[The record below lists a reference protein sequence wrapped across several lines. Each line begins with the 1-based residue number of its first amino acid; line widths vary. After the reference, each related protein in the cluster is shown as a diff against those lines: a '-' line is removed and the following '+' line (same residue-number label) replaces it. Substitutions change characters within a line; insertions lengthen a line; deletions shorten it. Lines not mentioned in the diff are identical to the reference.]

1 MPFRR
6 CKHALG
12 VAVDGVEQLRD
23 TVGSFVAVRW
33 LFERWWPCDCMDI
46 LLGVGG
52 SELSYQALEET
63 LDRVQATGDDLTVA
77 IFDNEEVSEE
87 TDTVRQRV
95 EATLQEVDFEASI
108 RTLDGDAPGS
118 ELISLAENEGFD
130 RIVLGGGERST
141 LGKIQ
146 LGSIVEFV
154 LLNAQTPV
162 TLIR

>member
-1 MPFRR
+1 
-6 CKHALG
+6 
-12 VAVDGVEQLRD
+12 
-23 TVGSFVAVRW
+23 
-33 LFERWWPCDCMDI
+33 MDI

-52 SELSYQALEET
+52 SELSYHALEET
-63 LDRVQATGDDLTVA
+63 VERAKETGDHLTIA
-77 IFDNEEVSEE
+77 IFDNEEISADADTIRKQVEE
-87 TDTVRQRV
+87 TL
-95 EATLQEVDFEASI
+95 ANAGFEASI
-108 RTLDGDAPGS
+108 RRLEGDSPGS
-118 ELISLAENEGFD
+118 QIVELAESEDFD

>member
-1 MPFRR
+1 MN
-6 CKHALG
+6 
-12 VAVDGVEQLRD
+12 
-23 TVGSFVAVRW
+23 
-33 LFERWWPCDCMDI
+33 I

-52 SELSYQALEET
+52 SELSYHALDET
-63 LDRVQATGDDLTVA
+63 IERADEVGDDLTIA
-77 IFDNEEVSEE
+77 IFNNEEVDTTADEIQTRVEE
-87 TDTVRQRV
+87 TLA
-95 EATLQEVDFEASI
+95 ESGFEADI
-108 RTLDGDAPGS
+108 RRLESNQPAS
-118 ELISLAENEGFD
+118 ELVELAESENFD

>member
-1 MPFRR
+1 
-6 CKHALG
+6 
-12 VAVDGVEQLRD
+12 
-23 TVGSFVAVRW
+23 
-33 LFERWWPCDCMDI
+33 MDI

-63 LDRVQATGDDLTVA
+63 IERVQATGDDLTVA
-77 IFDNEEVSEE
+77 IFNNEEISEDME
-87 TDTVRQRV
+87 TIQQRV
-95 EATLQEVDFEASI
+95 ESTLQESDFEAAI
-108 RTLDGDAPGS
+108 RHLEGDNPGS
-118 ELISLAENEGFD
+118 ELISLAENESFD

>member
-1 MPFRR
+1 
-6 CKHALG
+6 
-12 VAVDGVEQLRD
+12 
-23 TVGSFVAVRW
+23 
-33 LFERWWPCDCMDI
+33 MDI

-52 SELSYQALEET
+52 SELSYHALEET
-63 LDRVQATGDDLTVA
+63 VDRAEETGDTLTVA
-77 IFDNEEVSEE
+77 IFENEEISADPAEIRVRVEE
-87 TDTVRQRV
+87 TLAESEFD
-95 EATLQEVDFEASI
+95 ASI
-108 RTLDGDAPGS
+108 RVLEGDSPGS
-118 ELISLAENEGFD
+118 ALISLAENEGFD

>member
-1 MPFRR
+1 
-6 CKHALG
+6 
-12 VAVDGVEQLRD
+12 
-23 TVGSFVAVRW
+23 
-33 LFERWWPCDCMDI
+33 MDI

-63 LDRVQATGDDLTVA
+63 IERVQATGDDLTVA
-77 IFDNEEVSEE
+77 IFNNEEISEDVE
-87 TDTVRQRV
+87 TIEQRV
-95 EATLQEVDFEASI
+95 ESTLQESNFEASI
-108 RTLDGDAPGS
+108 RHLEGDSPGS
-118 ELISLAENEGFD
+118 ALISLAENESFD

>member
-1 MPFRR
+1 
-6 CKHALG
+6 
-12 VAVDGVEQLRD
+12 
-23 TVGSFVAVRW
+23 
-33 LFERWWPCDCMDI
+33 MDI

-52 SELSYQALEET
+52 SELSYHALEET
-63 LDRVQATGDDLTVA
+63 VERAQETGDTLTVA
-77 IFDNEEVSEE
+77 IFDNEEVGADADTIRKQVEE
-87 TDTVRQRV
+87 TL
-95 EATLQEVDFEASI
+95 ENAGFEASI
-108 RTLDGDAPGS
+108 RRLEGDSPGS
-118 ELISLAENEGFD
+118 QIVELAESEDFD

>member
-1 MPFRR
+1 
-6 CKHALG
+6 
-12 VAVDGVEQLRD
+12 
-23 TVGSFVAVRW
+23 
-33 LFERWWPCDCMDI
+33 MDI

-52 SELSYQALEET
+52 SELSYQALDET
-63 LDRVQATGDDLTVA
+63 IERAAETGDALTVA
-77 IFDNEEVSEE
+77 VFRNEEVSADLDEIRE
-87 TDTVRQRV
+87 RV
-95 EATLQEVDFEASI
+95 EKRLAESDFDANVRVLEDDSPASTLV
-108 RTLDGDAPGS
+108 
-118 ELISLAENEGFD
+118 SLAENDGFD

>member
-1 MPFRR
+1 MN
-6 CKHALG
+6 
-12 VAVDGVEQLRD
+12 
-23 TVGSFVAVRW
+23 
-33 LFERWWPCDCMDI
+33 I

-63 LDRVQATGDDLTVA
+63 LDRVQDTGDDLTVA
-77 IFDNEEVSEE
+77 IFNNEEISEE
-87 TDTVRQRV
+87 TETIHQRV
-95 EATLQEVDFEASI
+95 EATLQEADFEAEI
-108 RTLDGDAPGS
+108 RELEGDSPGS
-118 ELISLAENEGFD
+118 AIISLAESEGFD

>member
-1 MPFRR
+1 
-6 CKHALG
+6 
-12 VAVDGVEQLRD
+12 
-23 TVGSFVAVRW
+23 
-33 LFERWWPCDCMDI
+33 MDI

-63 LDRVQATGDDLTVA
+63 LDRVQQTGDTLTVA
-77 IFDNEEVSEE
+77 IFDNEEISEE
-87 TDTVRQRV
+87 METIRQRV
-95 EATLQEVDFEASI
+95 EATLQETDFEAEI
-108 RTLDGDAPGS
+108 RELDGRSPGS
-118 ELISLAENEGFD
+118 ALVSLAEEEGFD

>member
-1 MPFRR
+1 MN
-6 CKHALG
+6 
-12 VAVDGVEQLRD
+12 V
-23 TVGSFVAVRW
+23 
-33 LFERWWPCDCMDI
+33 

-52 SELSYQALEET
+52 SELSYHALDET
-63 LDRVQATGDDLTVA
+63 IERAKETGDEVTVA
-77 IFDNEEVSEE
+77 IFDNEEA
-87 TDTVRQRV
+87 DTNADEIQERV
-95 EATLQEVDFEASI
+95 ESTLTEADFAASI
-108 RTLDGDAPGS
+108 RQIEGDSPGS
-118 ELISLAENEGFD
+118 QLIDIAEREEFD

>member
-1 MPFRR
+1 
-6 CKHALG
+6 
-12 VAVDGVEQLRD
+12 
-23 TVGSFVAVRW
+23 
-33 LFERWWPCDCMDI
+33 MDI

-52 SELSYQALEET
+52 SELSYHALEET
-63 LDRVQATGDDLTVA
+63 IDRAEETGDSLTVA
-77 IFDNEEVSEE
+77 IFENEEISADLTEIRE
-87 TDTVRQRV
+87 DV
-95 EATLQEVDFEASI
+95 EATLGEAGFEASI
-108 RTLDGDAPGS
+108 RVLEDESPGS
-118 ELISLAENEGFD
+118 ALISLAENEGFD

>member
-1 MPFRR
+1 
-6 CKHALG
+6 
-12 VAVDGVEQLRD
+12 
-23 TVGSFVAVRW
+23 
-33 LFERWWPCDCMDI
+33 MDI

-63 LDRVQATGDDLTVA
+63 LDRVQDTGDDLTVA
-77 IFDNEEVSEE
+77 IFNNEEISEE
-87 TDTVRQRV
+87 IPTIRQRV
-95 EATLQEVDFEASI
+95 EATLQEAGFEADI
-108 RTLDGDAPGS
+108 RELEGDSPGS
-118 ELISLAENEGFD
+118 AIISLAENEDYD

>member
-1 MPFRR
+1 M
-6 CKHALG
+6 
-12 VAVDGVEQLRD
+12 E
-23 TVGSFVAVRW
+23 
-33 LFERWWPCDCMDI
+33 I

-63 LDRVQATGDDLTVA
+63 VERAQATGDTLTVA
-77 IFDNEEVSEE
+77 IFDNEEVSADDDEI
-87 TDTVRQRV
+87 RAQV
-95 EATLQEVDFEASI
+95 EQTLTESDFDASI
-108 RTLDGDAPGS
+108 RHLEGDSPGS
-118 ELISLAENEGFD
+118 ELISLAESEAFD

-154 LLNAQTPV
+154 LLNSQTPV

>member
-1 MPFRR
+1 
-6 CKHALG
+6 
-12 VAVDGVEQLRD
+12 
-23 TVGSFVAVRW
+23 
-33 LFERWWPCDCMDI
+33 MDI

-52 SELSYQALEET
+52 SELSYHALEET
-63 LDRVQATGDDLTVA
+63 VERVQDTGDDLTVA
-77 IFDNEEVSEE
+77 LFNNEEVSEE
-87 TDTVRQRV
+87 LSTIRQRV
-95 EATLQEVDFEASI
+95 EATLQEADFEATI
-108 RTLDGDAPGS
+108 RELEGDSPGS
-118 ELISLAENEGFD
+118 DLISLAENEGFD